1 MNRRP
6 LVIAAATVGVLATAA
21 IALPNLPPNP
31 LTDTINDR
39 VFKEKGMR
47 FATAADAP
55 TGEEATRGE
64 QGRGEP
70 GPRKPARG
78 EATWVLPRWVPK
90 DATDVRIMA
99 RTDGKARLIRFTL
112 GATPLDGPQCPAGT
126 PSKHVGTA
134 LEAKWWPAGTSA
146 EERPECR
153 GAHQYQ
159 VTVRG
164 KEVYAWTDGTPSPG
178 AGAGAQDGG
187 TVRQVSATAP

>member
-31 LTDTINDR
+31 LTDTIDDR

-55 TGEEATRGE
+55 T
-64 QGRGEP
+64 RGEP
-70 GPRKPARG
+70 R
-78 EATWVLPRWVPK
+78 WMLPEWVPK
-90 DATDVRIMA
+90 DATAVRIKA
-99 RTDGKARLIRFTL
+99 RTDGKARLIRFSL
-112 GATPLDGPQCPAGT
+112 GATPLNGPQCPAGIT
-126 PSKHVGTA
+126 KKPSERKLA
-134 LEAKWWPAGTSA
+134 AKWWPAGTQE

-153 GAHQYQ
+153 DHYQYQ

-164 KEVYAWTDGTPSPG
+164 KEVYAWSDGTPSPG
-178 AGAGAQDGG
+178 ARMRDVTPVQQASRGA
-187 TVRQVSATAP
+187 R

>member
-55 TGEEATRGE
+55 TLGEPARGE
-64 QGRGEP
+64 S
-70 GPRKPARG
+70 ARG

-99 RTDGKARLIRFTL
+99 RTDGEARLLRFTL
-112 GATPLDGPQCPAGT
+112 GATPLDGPQCSAGT
-126 PSKHVGTA
+126 PSKHAGTA
-134 LEAKWWPAGTSA
+134 LEAKWWPAGTGS

-153 GAHQYQ
+153 DGYQYQ

-178 AGAGAQDGG
+178 AGAGTRGG
-187 TVRQVSATAP
+187 TPVRQVSATTP